1 MDHGQTDRAVSGDVV
16 VMAGAVPEITP
27 KGPSM
32 PGFIDLYRATDLMQ
46 EAALVLTRGVS
57 QTGSAIGDFRTRHIN
72 DRARR
77 ALRAAGP
84 DFVGRGLPDTVP
96 TDTAAALHRLCA
108 EAVRTGQTIERF
120 AVAPDPIADLSGT
133 SSIAVRVTD
142 VDGAVLCTWVP
153 GWHVVGE
160 EEDRRLATT
169 TGTPIADRLELAAA
183 VDALGDA
190 GVFSFNLMTGRL
202 IWSAGLYKLFG
213 REYQDGP
220 MDVTEWRS
228 LIEPEP
234 VLSSAWHALIHDGV
248 PVGVEVK
255 LIPSLGGHQLHVA
268 AFAVPGPDG
277 HPAAIRGR
285 CCVIRP

>member
-16 VMAGAVPEITP
+16 VMAGAVPEIAP

-46 EAALVLTRGVS
+46 EAALVLTRGV
-57 QTGSAIGDFRTRHIN
+57 TETDSAIADFRTRHIN
-72 DRARR
+72 DSARR

-84 DFVGRGLPDTVP
+84 DLIGRGLPDIVP
-96 TDTAAALHRLCA
+96 TDTAVALHRLCA
-108 EAVRTGQTIERF
+108 EAVRTGRTIERF
-120 AVAPDPIADLSGT
+120 AVAPDPITDLSGT

-142 VDGAVLCTWVP
+142 VEDAVLCTWVP

-169 TGTPIADRLELAAA
+169 TGIPIADRLELAAA
-183 VDALGDA
+183 LDALGDA

-213 REYQDGP
+213 RKYGDGP

-228 LIEPEP
+228 LTEPEP
-234 VLSSAWHALIHDGV
+234 VFSSAWHALIRDGV
-248 PVGVEVK
+248 PVDVEVK
-255 LIPSLGGHQLHVA
+255 LVPSLGGHRLRVA
-268 AFAVPGPDG
+268 AFAVPGPDR
-277 HPAAIRGR
+277 HPTAIRGR
-285 CCVIRP
+285 CCVIGP